1 MLSGVDGDN
10 DELDLVRSL
19 VEGLHYVLVPQEV
32 WKKLIE
38 WSVLVCF
45 LSGRIFSKIGSLTQ
59 KISVVNDI
67 FCPIITLDL

>member
-1 MLSGVDGDN
+1 MPSGVDGDN

-19 VEGLHYVLVPQEV
+19 VEGLDYVLVPQEV

-45 LSGRIFSKIGSLTQ
+45 LNGRFFPKIGS
-59 KISVVNDI
+59 
-67 FCPIITLDL
+67 